1 MAFQFQYNKTALQR
15 LRKQLAMREGALP
28 VLKNKESALRAE
40 VQRCRREKK
49 EAGKRRQAAESEGQ
63 ALHAL
68 MARFAF
74 GRMRLEKLRLSH
86 RRIAGVNV
94 PEFEGLDLRF
104 DPLPEHLHPIWTA
117 DAVAL
122 VQQLAEARFAERV
135 LDEQLAILER
145 ERKRTTQKVNLY
157 EKVQIPEL
165 EDALKKIKRFLEDKD
180 NLSKAAQKMVKA
192 RLARAEMER
201 AVQNSDSTGAS
212 KPRVA
217 P

>member
-1 MAFQFQYNKTALQR
+1 MPFQFQYNKTALQH

-40 VQRCRREKK
+40 VQRCRREW
-49 EAGKRRQAAESEGQ
+49 KRASKRLESAEGESQ
-63 ALHAL
+63 SMHAL
-68 MARFAF
+68 MARFPF
-74 GRMRLEKLRLSH
+74 GRMHLIEVQVRH
-86 RRIAGVNV
+86 RRIAGVDV
-94 PEFEGLDLRF
+94 PVFEGVELRF

-117 DAVAL
+117 DAVAV
-122 VQQLAEARFAERV
+122 VQKLAEARFAERV
-135 LDEQLAILER
+135 WSDQLSILER

-192 RLARAEMER
+192 RLAEAEAKIDNEP
-201 AVQNSDSTGAS
+201 QTET
-212 KPRVA
+212 PTI